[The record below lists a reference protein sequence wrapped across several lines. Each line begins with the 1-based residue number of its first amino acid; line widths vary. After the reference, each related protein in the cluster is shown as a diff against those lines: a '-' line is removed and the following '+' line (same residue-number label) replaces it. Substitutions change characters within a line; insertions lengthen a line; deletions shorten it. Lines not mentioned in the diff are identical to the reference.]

1 MNHLKERYQSGY
13 YMETASECPG
23 FVVPPSIMNWRY
35 QGISKGDK
43 TGPLRDVW
51 YMLEYLGAEVGNNIS
66 QIPGAPHKES
76 LAEII
81 DAFLEKDNDD
91 N

>member
-1 MNHLKERYQSGY
+1 
-13 YMETASECPG
+13 
-23 FVVPPSIMNWRY
+23 MNWRY

-66 QIPGAPHKES
+66 QIPGAPHLFGGAANVVSNFYAAAPGGVNLIGDDEFKPYGS
-76 LAEII
+76 LGG
-81 DAFLEKDNDD
+81 LWP
-91 N
+91 